1 MKIIRKA
8 TPHMRIILA
17 LIVLIALTVPAAALA
32 QGMGRASIEYV
43 DYEKFPNVKVY
54 LSYTNV
60 QGFPIKDMQKESFTV
75 SEEGKP
81 VTNFQVE
88 PINNTE
94 QPLAYVLLMD
104 VSDSMAMGSMP
115 RPIETA
121 KAAAKNFVKLM
132 ADQDQAAIVAF
143 SGEIEQTQPLTSDK
157 DLLGTKIDGL
167 ETHSGT
173 ALNDALVEAVKVL
186 KNHDGRH
193 VIVLLTDGRD
203 TASKTYNF
211 EQAVTEAARWSI
223 PVYPIGF
230 GDVDRNQLERLA
242 DLTGGAAQIKP
253 DATTLSDDLAMVMT
267 ILREQY
273 LVTFTSALQADGKE
287 HELSVS
293 IDDQGAQVQATHTF
307 IARPSEISISLPDIQ
322 DGQKIGGKKVLK
334 PEFTTPSTL
343 EKVDYLLDGTI
354 LSTVISEPYEF
365 EWDMGKVAPGKH
377 TFEIAAL
384 DKSGNTGKLTL
395 SLEIRPLVEVKF
407 IEPAEGAS
415 IYGKTMVK
423 VGIESFSKINKAV
436 LWVDGVEMETPMTLK
451 TEKDFEC
458 EWNSRSVAPGS
469 HTLKVVA
476 EDSEGNTGE
485 AEIKV
490 TAEANDLG
498 MFFVIAAV
506 AIVILVIVLSVVL
519 RKRKQPKTGGAEKS
533 GGAAVLREL
542 QGLMPEHV
550 WPLQNET
557 RLGRKRDENDIG
569 LKGLN
574 ASRQHALIRLTQ
586 GEYFIQSI
594 KADNPVFV
602 NEQPVSG
609 QRRLVDGDLIR
620 AGESLFTF
628 EKKG

>member
-1 MKIIRKA
+1 
-8 TPHMRIILA
+8 
-17 LIVLIALTVPAAALA
+17 
-32 QGMGRASIEYV
+32 
-43 DYEKFPNVKVY
+43 
-54 LSYTNV
+54 
-60 QGFPIKDMQKESFTV
+60 MQKESFTV

-143 SGEIEQTQPLTSDK
+143 SGEIEQPQPLTSDK

-203 TASKTYNF
+203 TASKPYNF

-490 TAEANDLG
+490 TAAANDLG